1 MFKQGTRAHAVY
13 SIIEAVLL
21 FVVGILALVY
31 RANVDAY
38 SATFTVLGVLI
49 IIAAAFG
56 ILMDVILTAIA
67 PNFSLVVMSKTG
79 SIVTNSMELAIG
91 IAFVIAGSQF
101 NQYGGAEIVSV
112 FNFGALFVG
121 LAMIVAGGIFLIY
134 STMFLIRAPK
144 ENKKGCIFPFAVA
157 VGLLTFGILDLAL
170 VWNADKI
177 MEYVFVIAGILLLA
191 MGVGYL
197 VYGILEFLGKA
208 EKRKDIAIVDDDPN
222 EPTKVIVD
230 DPEGKAE
237 ETKSVDAEV
246 VDEQHAA
253 DSKAE

>member
-1 MFKQGTRAHAVY
+1 MFKQGTRAHAIY

-21 FVVGILALVY
+21 FVVGILALVF

-38 SATFTVLGVLI
+38 SATFTILGVLI

-91 IAFVIAGSQF
+91 IA
-101 NQYGGAEIVSV
+101 
-112 FNFGALFVG
+112 
-121 LAMIVAGGIFLIY
+121 
-134 STMFLIRAPK
+134 
-144 ENKKGCIFPFAVA
+144 
-157 VGLLTFGILDLAL
+157 
-170 VWNADKI
+170 
-177 MEYVFVIAGILLLA
+177 FVIAGILLLA

-246 VDEQHAA
+246 VDE
-253 DSKAE
+253 